1 MAEQFI
7 LDGEDAIG
15 EAPADEAAE
24 GEESAEESTESKPKK
39 KGKKKKKEP
48 DPEKTKFRLFLLLIV
63 AILGATAYFGF
74 KLIKEASYL
83 GILVIIIG
91 LGLAIFLVV
100 TNMVRLK
107 LYEKVKARTK
117 KNEEQASVKLDED
130 MEKCKNNI
138 AALDERAAERAK
150 DAPAEGKK

>member
-15 EAPADEAAE
+15 EPPVEE
-24 GEESAEESTESKPKK
+24 TESEESKEESTEGKSK
-39 KGKKKKKEP
+39 KGKKKKKKKN
-48 DPEKTKFRLFLLLIV
+48 PEKTKFLEFMALIV
-63 AILGATAYFGF
+63 VILGATAYFGF
-74 KLIKEASYL
+74 KLINEASYL
-83 GILVIIIG
+83 GILVIVAG

-100 TNMVRLK
+100 ANMVRLK
-107 LYEKVKARTK
+107 LYERVKARTK
-117 KNEEQASVKLDED
+117 KNEEQASVKLDEE

-150 DAPAEGKK
+150 DAPAEKK

>member
-15 EAPADEAAE
+15 EAPEGETAE
-24 GEESAEESTESKPKK
+24 GEESKEESTESKPKK
-39 KGKKKKKEP
+39 GKKKKKEKN
-48 DPEKTKFRLFLLLIV
+48 PEKTKFLEFMALIV
-63 AILGATAYFGF
+63 VILGATAYFGF
-74 KLIKEASYL
+74 KLINEASYL
-83 GILVIIIG
+83 GILIIVIG

-107 LYEKVKARTK
+107 LYEKVKDRTK

-150 DAPAEGKK
+150 DAPSEKK

>member
-15 EAPADEAAE
+15 EAPEGETAE
-24 GEESAEESTESKPKK
+24 GEESEEESTESKPKK
-39 KGKKKKKEP
+39 GKKKKKEK

-63 AILGATAYFGF
+63 AVLGATAYFGF

-83 GILVIIIG
+83 GFLIFVIG

-107 LYEKVKARTK
+107 LYEKVKDRTK

-138 AALDERAAERAK
+138 AALDESAAERAK
-150 DAPAEGKK
+150 DALAEGKK